1 MLFIVYFIN
10 FMSCVECI
18 VFDADDGKCDDDDD
32 YCVVLPHP
40 NSSWSQCSRFK
51 NSLHSKDCFDEE
63 GGVDDGDDD
72 DSDDDG
78 DSDGDDDDEEKQE
91 E

>member
-1 MLFIVYFIN
+1 MANVMMMN
-10 FMSCVECI
+10 CVVLPQYDEH
-18 VFDADDGKCDDDDD
+18 DDDEEEDDDDD

-40 NSSWSQCSRFK
+40 NSSWSQCNRFK